1 MPYINLKTT
10 ITVTDEKA
18 EILKAK
24 FGKAI
29 ESFPG
34 KTEAWLMVG
43 IEDNQKLWFKGDN
56 SQDSAIVDVDLLGG
70 VSKDGA
76 LKMTCTVCDI
86 LEEELG
92 ISPSRVY
99 VKYMGYADWGW
110 NNTNF

>member
-10 ITVTDEKA
+10 KKVSAEKA
-18 EILKAK
+18 ENLKAA

-29 ESFPG
+29 ECFPG

-43 IEDNQKLWFKGDN
+43 IESEQKLWFKGDN
-56 SQDSAIVDVDLLGG
+56 SADSAIVDVDLLGG

-76 LKMTCTVCDI
+76 LNMTCAICDI
-86 LEEELG
+86 LKDELG

-99 VKYMGYADWGW
+99 IKYMGYADWGW

>member
-10 ITVTDEKA
+10 MKVTDEKA
-18 EILKAK
+18 EVLKSK

-56 SQDSAIVDVDLLGG
+56 SEDSAIVDVDLLGG
-70 VSKDGA
+70 VSKEGS

-86 LEEELG
+86 LEEVLG
-92 ISPSRVY
+92 ISPARVY

>member
-10 ITVTDEKA
+10 KKVSPEKC
-18 EILKAK
+18 ESLKTA

-29 ESFPG
+29 ECFPG

-43 IEDNQKLWFKGDN
+43 IEDGAKLWFKGDN
-56 SQDSAIVDVDLLGG
+56 SADSAIVDVDLLGG

-86 LEEELG
+86 LEEVLG
-92 ISPSRVY
+92 ISPARVY

>member
-10 ITVTDEKA
+10 AKVTDEKA

-43 IEDNQKLWFKGDN
+43 IEAEQKLWFKGDN
-56 SQDSAIVDVDLLGG
+56 SADSAIVDVDLLGA
-70 VSKDGA
+70 VSKDGS
-76 LKMTCTVCDI
+76 LKMTCAVCDI
-86 LEEELG
+86 LEEVLG

-99 VKYMGYADWGW
+99 VKYTGYADWGW

>member
-1 MPYINLKTT
+1 MTT
-10 ITVTDEKA
+10 YQTAIDAIRE
-18 EILKAK
+18 LKAK

-29 ESFPG
+29 ECFPG

-43 IEDNQKLWFKGDN
+43 IEDEQKLWFKGDN
-56 SQDSAIVDVDLLGG
+56 SSDSAIVDVDLLGG

-86 LEEELG
+86 LQEELG

>member
-10 ITVTDEKA
+10 AVVTDEKA

-29 ESFPG
+29 ENFPG

-43 IEDNQKLWFKGDN
+43 IEGEKKLWFKGDN
-56 SQDSAIVDVDLLGG
+56 SQDSAIVDVDLLGA
-70 VSKDGA
+70 VSKDGS
-76 LKMTCTVCDI
+76 LKMTCAVCDI
-86 LEEELG
+86 LEEVLG
-92 ISPSRVY
+92 VSPGRVY
-99 VKYMGYADWGW
+99 VKYTGYADWGW

>member
-10 ITVTDEKA
+10 TKVTEEKA

-29 ESFPG
+29 ESFQG

-43 IEDNQKLWFKGDN
+43 IEAEQKLWFKGDN
-56 SQDSAIVDVDLLGG
+56 SADSAIVDVDLLGA
-70 VSKDGA
+70 VSKDGS
-76 LKMTCTVCDI
+76 LKMTCAVCDI
-86 LEEELG
+86 LEEVLG

-99 VKYMGYADWGW
+99 VKYTGFADWGW

>member
-10 ITVTDEKA
+10 TKVTDEKA

-24 FGKAI
+24 FGEAI
-29 ESFPG
+29 ECFPG

-43 IEDNQKLWFKGDN
+43 IEDEQKLWFKGDN
-56 SQDSAIVDVDLLGG
+56 SADSAIVDVDLLGG

-86 LEEELG
+86 LEKELG
-92 ISPSRVY
+92 ISPARVY

>member
-10 ITVTDEKA
+10 ANVSDEKS

-24 FGKAI
+24 FGKAV

-76 LKMTCTVCDI
+76 LKMTSAVCDI